1 VGLATLEGLA
11 VSVSR
16 FVGVVAL
23 YGALSWGT
31 LVPPASARAGGIP
44 KELPAGDART
54 SLLLVVGASGDESY
68 GKIFAEEATIWRAT
82 AAASDVRFTIIGD
95 AEIDQKKTE
104 TAAGDSDKARL
115 KKQLEIETNAA
126 GGELAQAAH
135 LWIIF
140 IGHGTFDGRTAAFNL
155 RGPDVSS
162 DELAEWLKECR
173 RPLAIVNTTAASA
186 PFLTALSA
194 PGRVV
199 VTATKT
205 GQERNYARFG
215 RYFAKRVADLAADLD
230 KDERAS
236 LLEAYLAAA
245 RDTAEFY
252 KSEGRIATEHPL
264 LDDDGDGKG
273 VRVDF
278 FERDKLVK
286 RPAGEKSVDG
296 EASRKFYLKPSTV
309 EARLSPEQ
317 VSERDRLETEL
328 AALRSRKAEMA
339 EAAYFAE
346 LERLLLKLA
355 RLQVEPAK

>member
-1 VGLATLEGLA
+1 MGLTTLEGFA
-11 VSVSR
+11 VSVMR
-16 FVGVVAL
+16 FVGLLIV
-23 YGALSWGT
+23 GCALSGEAFAS
-31 LVPPASARAGGIP
+31 LPACRGAGIP
-44 KELPAGDART
+44 KEQAADDGRT
-54 SLLLVVGASGDESY
+54 SLILVVGASGDESY
-68 GKIFAEEATIWRAT
+68 ANIFAEEAAIWRAT

-95 AEIDQKKTE
+95 SDAEKKTID
-104 TAAGDSDKARL
+104 AAGDSDKERL
-115 KKQLEIETNAA
+115 KKLLETEAAAA
-126 GGELAQAAH
+126 GGEQAQAAH

-162 DELAEWLKECR
+162 EELAEWLKECR
-173 RPLAIVNTTAASA
+173 RPMVVVNTTAASA

-194 PGRVV
+194 PGRAV

-205 GQERNYARFG
+205 GQERSYARFG

-309 EARLSPEQ
+309 EARLSPAQ

-328 AALRSRKAEMA
+328 AALRSRKAETA
-339 EAAYFAE
+339 ETEYFAE